1 MMAILTGMKWYLNV
15 VLISISLIISN
26 AEDMNKDIVHQA
38 MWLCSIADNE
48 MDFRKGNEKML
59 CSK

>member
-15 VLISISLIISN
+15 VLIYISLIISN
-26 AEDMNKDIVHQA
+26 FEDMNKDIVHQA
-38 MWLCSIADNE
+38 IWFCFIADNE